1 MPVSSPSRWGDGHP
15 LFPAR
20 AEQAQLLDGPA
31 LQRAAVDRDY
41 LMSLTPEN
49 LLRPYLL
56 EAGLWRY
63 SGSVGTTIGVAAAD
77 GPGSWHW
84 GWESPTSELRGHIL
98 GHWLSAAA
106 YFSVR
111 DPEVRVRADH
121 IVRELRRSQ
130 DANGGEWV
138 AAFPPDYLR
147 RVEEK
152 VPVWAPQYTIHKL
165 LMGLWDMHAIAG
177 SAEALEVLTRFARW
191 FSRWTEPMSRE
202 QLDDVLDVE
211 TGGMLE
217 IWADLYGATGDPA
230 YLELLARYDRP
241 RFFDRLLAGDDV
253 LTNRHGNTQVPE
265 ILGAARAWEVTGEPR
280 WRHIVEE
287 FWRRAVRER
296 GTYCTGGSTS
306 AEVWQP
312 DGVVLSR
319 LHDVQEHC
327 SVYNLMRL
335 AETLYRWTGE
345 AEYAEYWERNLLN
358 GIFSQQ
364 NPRTGMVTYFQSLAP
379 GSTKHWGS
387 PTNDFWCCHGTLL
400 QAHSHHAT
408 AVVQRD
414 SDGLRISQFIPSTTT
429 WGGVGGGTVTV
440 RLEQDPLDGVVF
452 GQSRTAEGFAA
463 IQRLVPEI
471 PARRPRRLVYRITV
485 GSTGTESFV
494 LRIRAPEWLA
504 AEPTVEIDGVVAR
517 AAREDGW
524 LVIPSVSDGTSLRLT
539 FPIAVRALPA
549 PEDAEVVSFAEGPYV
564 LAGLTDDSQV
574 LSGDPSDTDSLLA
587 PDRERGH
594 NWWNAGFYRA
604 RGGRDIRFVPLM
616 LVDDE
621 PYTTYFPVAR
631 A

>member
-15 LFPAR
+15 LFHAR
-20 AEQAQLLDGPA
+20 PESAQLLDGPA
-31 LQRAAVDRDY
+31 LQRSTVDRDY

-63 SGSVGTTIGVAAAD
+63 SGSVGTTIGVTATD

-106 YFSVR
+106 YFCVD

-121 IVRELRRSQ
+121 IVRELRRCQ
-130 DANGGEWV
+130 DANGGEWA

-147 RVEEK
+147 RVEEQ

-165 LMGLWDMHAIAG
+165 LMGLWDMHAVAG

-217 IWADLYGATGDPA
+217 IWADLYGATGDRA

-253 LTNRHGNTQVPE
+253 LTNRHANTQVPE

-280 WRHIVEE
+280 WRLIVEE

-319 LHDVQEHC
+319 LQDVQEHC
-327 SVYNLMRL
+327 VVYNLMRL

-387 PTNDFWCCHGTLL
+387 ATNDFWCCHGTLL

-414 SDGLRISQFIPSTTT
+414 SEGLRISQFIPSTTT
-429 WGGVGGGTVTV
+429 WDGVGGGTATV
-440 RLEQDPLDGVVF
+440 RLEQDPIEGVVF
-452 GQSRTAEGFAA
+452 GQTRTAEGFAA

-471 PARRPRRLVYRITV
+471 PARRPRRIVYRITV
-485 GSTGTESFV
+485 RSTGPEAFV

-504 AEPTVEIDGVVAR
+504 AEPLVELNGVGGHVII
-517 AAREDGW
+517 EDGW
-524 LVIPSVSDGTSLRLT
+524 LVIREVSDCTSLRLT

-549 PEDAEVVSFAEGPYV
+549 PDDPEVVSFADGPYV
-564 LAGLTDDSQV
+564 LVGLTDGSRV
-574 LSGDPSDTDSLLA
+574 LRGDASEAGTLLA
-587 PDRERGH
+587 PDQERGH
-594 NWWNAGFYRA
+594 NWWNAGVYRA
-604 RGGRDIRFVPLM
+604 RGDRGIRFVPLM
-616 LVDDE
+616 QVDSE
-621 PYTTYFPVAR
+621 PYTTYFPVVPA
-631 A
+631 